1 MPSRMLRT
9 LATLSVAAVLSQ
21 AHRDA
26 EGGASKRAAL
36 EVNEESMLM
45 EQNMRTL
52 ENECKGMEVRDATE
66 ASIEKL
72 KHCVSALEDYAD
84 KVKHHEKESFAA
96 HGRYRRAFIQTYA
109 LLKSVLNSHNEL
121 HRFRE
126 TFQQN
131 QTNAGMYLQQQL
143 SKVKEAAEEM
153 GKSWAEP
160 AHNRRP
166 AVDLE
171 DHEDQQED
179 AGASRA
185 AAAAGPSDS
194 ADFEESEDHQGDAGA
209 ARAAADTASSDSAD
223 FELRA
228 EHDGADESP
237 LSEVNVAANDQGETE
252 EEGDVTETQ
261 PESLETQPDGHLH
274 RHRRQ

>member
-1 MPSRMLRT
+1 MLRT

-66 ASIEKL
+66 AGIEKL

-153 GKSWAEP
+153 GK
-160 AHNRRP
+160 N
-166 AVDLE
+166 
-171 DHEDQQED
+171 D
-179 AGASRA
+179 AGPSRA
-185 AAAAGPSDS
+185 AAAAGPSNS
-194 ADFEESEDHQGDAGA
+194 ADFEESGDHQEDAGA
-209 ARAAADTASSDSAD
+209 ARAAAATASSDSAD

-237 LSEVNVAANDQGETE
+237 LSEVDIAANDQGETE
-252 EEGDVTETQ
+252 EESDVTETQ